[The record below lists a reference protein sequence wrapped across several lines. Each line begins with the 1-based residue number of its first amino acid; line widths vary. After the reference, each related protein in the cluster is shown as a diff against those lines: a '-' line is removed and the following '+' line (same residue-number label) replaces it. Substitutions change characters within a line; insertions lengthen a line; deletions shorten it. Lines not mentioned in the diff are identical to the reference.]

1 MMKSGGDYIIVK
13 FTSLAAESKLKP
25 PSPAQGAHGYPP
37 CYNFGEVMEPGMTQT
52 IQKVFK
58 NETFFSIF
66 LIFLT
71 TLITYGVSIP
81 NLGYYHDDWFV
92 LWSGQ
97 ARGADSL
104 MPLFSTDRPFMGV
117 VYSVLYRFL
126 GDTILNWH
134 LYALLWRFIGG
145 LAFFWIL
152 RLIWPEQK
160 YLTTVM
166 AVLFIVYP
174 GFLSQPNANTK
185 QNHLFGFG
193 SALLSIALMLQ
204 ALKINQQGWKFIFTL
219 LSLILTA
226 NYLWIY
232 EYMIGFEAT
241 RLVLLGYVLF
251 QDGVRN
257 LSTLTR
263 DILKRIWPY
272 WLITLSFLYWRVFI
286 FEGERNATDVSG
298 LARSYLNNFRFMS
311 VRLILETVKDFLDTS
326 IFAWFVEPYHL
337 FSVAPYSNLVFA
349 LFVAAIVATLVWLY
363 TSLFK
368 RRWGAEDTEQGTP
381 RLMRDFLWIGALVI
395 LFAIAPVIASDRQV
409 DLYDPYKSYGLH
421 PIGGVILLITG
432 FVLMLQPRF
441 RTGLLLALVGISV
454 STQVLNADYW
464 ERYWE
469 IQRQM
474 AWQLT
479 WRAPDIQDDTL
490 VMASLSGGFNPQQD
504 YEVWGPINLIYN
516 PGSAKA
522 PDIQAEVLNSDTAY
536 SILKKEVKNN
546 HDRDIRLHR
555 DFNNLLLITY
565 PSSVSCFHV
574 IDGTLPVYAGSE
586 SLLVQQVGAYS
597 RVDRIIPSGETP
609 VPPASIFGAEPPRGW
624 CYYYQKAS
632 LARQAGDW
640 EEIGRL
646 YDQVRELNLET
657 DDISEVIPFFEGLV
671 NLERYEDARSL
682 YRAKIK
688 GQAEVRFPLC
698 NALEIDPGYPPEF
711 GYDYNMINEILCN
724 S

>member
-1 MMKSGGDYIIVK
+1 
-13 FTSLAAESKLKP
+13 
-25 PSPAQGAHGYPP
+25 
-37 CYNFGEVMEPGMTQT
+37 MTQA

-97 ARGADSL
+97 ARGAESL

-117 VYSVLYRFL
+117 VYSVVYRLL

-152 RLIWPEQK
+152 RLVWPDQK

-166 AVLFIVYP
+166 TVLFLVYP

-204 ALKINQQGWKFIFTL
+204 ALKTSRQRWKIACSL
-219 LSLILTA
+219 LSLVLTA

-232 EYMIGFEAT
+232 EYMIGFEGT
-241 RLVLLGYVLF
+241 RLLLLGYVLF
-251 QDGVRN
+251 QDGLREFRM
-257 LSTLTR
+257 LAR
-263 DILKRIWPY
+263 EIMKRLWPY
-272 WLITLSFLYWRVFI
+272 WLITLGFLYWRVFM

-298 LARSYLNNFRFMS
+298 LAGSYLSNFRFMS
-311 VRLILETVKDFLDTS
+311 VRLILETLKDFLDTS
-326 IFAWFVEPYHL
+326 VFAWFVEPYHQISL
-337 FSVAPYSNLVFA
+337 AAYSNLMFA
-349 LFVAAIVATLVWLY
+349 LIVAAIVASLVWLY
-363 TSLFK
+363 AYLFRT
-368 RRWGAEDTEQGTP
+368 RRNMEAHKQDTP
-381 RLMRDFLWIGALVI
+381 RLMRDFLWMGALVI
-395 LFAIAPVIASDRQV
+395 FFAISPVIASGRQM

-421 PIGGVILLITG
+421 PIPGVMLFIIG
-432 FVLMLQPRF
+432 IVLMLQPVF
-441 RTGLLLALVGISV
+441 RRWALVALVLISV

-469 IQRQM
+469 VQREM
-474 AWQLT
+474 VWQLT

-516 PGSAKA
+516 PGAARA
-522 PDIQAEVLNSDTAY
+522 PAIQAEVLNSATAY
-536 SILKKEVKNN
+536 DILRKEVRNN
-546 HDRDIRLHR
+546 LVRDIRLRR
-555 DFNNLLLITY
+555 DFNNLLLISY
-565 PSSVSCFHV
+565 PSSASCFHV
-574 IDGTLPVYAGSE
+574 IDGTLPVYSGSE
-586 SLLVQQVGAYS
+586 SLLVQQVGAHS
-597 RVDRIIPSGETP
+597 RVDRIIPSGEAP
-609 VPPASIFGAEPPRGW
+609 LPPASIFGTEPPHGW

-646 YDQVRELNLET
+646 YDEVQELRLET
-657 DDISEVIPFFEGLV
+657 DDTSEVIPFLEGLV
-671 NLERYEDARSL
+671 NLGRYEDAQSL
-682 YRAKIK
+682 YREEIK
-688 GQAEVRFPLC
+688 GRAEVRLPLC
-698 NALEIDPGYPPEF
+698 NTLATDPGYPPEF
-711 GYDYNMINEILCN
+711 GYDYKMVHEILCN